1 MIDSLSPQLRRALA
15 EACGEVV
22 PGSSREVEILE
33 AMKLVAARIDR
44 GETGLHDPLNSGDE
58 MALALARM

>member
-1 MIDSLSPQLRRALA
+1 MIETLSPQLQRALA
-15 EACGEVV
+15 EACSQVDPSASYEAG
-22 PGSSREVEILE
+22 ILA

-44 GETGLHDPLNSGDE
+44 GETGLHDPFNTGDE